1 MIAANNSF
9 SADTLDADPLVT
21 DWYHIQSPDLNEE
34 TVEQITKARCH
45 PMWFGINYVI
55 RKQIRKGKTAAIKA
69 AAENRQISVGLKI
82 IADDIKLDSKACR
95 TQLRR
100 LAKLGLV
107 AISQDDRP
115 FKTDPATGRILE
127 NRVGRARPVTITLT
141 LRKSHLRPE
150 SSGKNAKQL
159 VGSID
164 STESQVGVRFP
175 PPDFTDR
182 GQISPTSKE
191 SSKEFNKE
199 QPIGKND
206 GIVMPMAKD
215 ENTPPPP
222 LPMGSRPKGPRI
234 TPAAR
239 TEPPRP
245 AWQATTPRRTNAYSE
260 DCTPKKWAPEVEDA
274 FAYTKARYDKEHQE
288 REARYA

>member
-1 MIAANNSF
+1 MIAANSSF

-34 TVEQITKARCH
+34 TAGRITKAQCH
-45 PMWFGINYVI
+45 PMWFGIHSAI

-69 AAENRQISVGLKI
+69 AAQNRQISTGI
-82 IADDIKLDSKACR
+82 RDIARDIELDPKAAR

-100 LAKLGLV
+100 LAKLGLI
-107 AISQDDRP
+107 AITQDDRP
-115 FKTDPATGRILE
+115 FKTDPVTGRILE

-141 LRKSHLRPE
+141 IRKSHLRPE

-159 VGSID
+159 VRSVD
-164 STESQVGVRFP
+164 STESLIGGVQT

-182 GQISPTSKE
+182 GRVDPTSKE
-191 SSKEFNKE
+191 SSKELNKE
-199 QPIGKND
+199 RPSGLTD
-206 GIVMPMAKD
+206 GIGRPMAKN

-245 AWQATTPRRTNAYSE
+245 AWPPRRTNSYVE
-260 DCTPKKWAPEVEDA
+260 PLAPPVGWQGVDADA
-274 FAYTKARYDKEHQE
+274 FAYTKAKIERERQE
-288 REARYA
+288 REGVYV